1 MMFVLDFFREGGEF
15 MYVILVISVIAM
27 ATVIERGYMIL
38 FRFNINGAAFM
49 AQVQKLVMANNIDRA
64 IKLCNAESNSA
75 LTRVLKA
82 GLTRANRS
90 ALEIQ
95 NAVDEATLETI
106 PMLQK
111 RTPYLAMWAN
121 VATLTGL
128 LGTISG
134 LVIAFKAVATAAP
147 EEKQQMLAQ
156 GISVAMYTTAF
167 GLVVAI
173 PVMIAHSVIS
183 NRTVQLIDEIDQ
195 YSVKLINLLTARQ
208 RGTFKEEGGEG
219 CARAVFWEHF
229 REPLCAPQVS

>member
-1 MMFVLDFFREGGEF
+1 MFVLDFFREGGEF
-15 MYVILVISVIAM
+15 MYIILVISVIAM

-38 FRFNINGAAFM
+38 FRYNINGAAFM
-49 AQVQKLVMANNIDRA
+49 AQIQKLVMANNIDRA

-111 RTPYLAMWAN
+111 RTPYLGMWAN

-173 PVMIAHSVIS
+173 PTMIAHSIIA
-183 NRTVQLIDEIDQ
+183 NRTVKLIDEIDQ

-208 RGTFKEEGGEG
+208 RGTLKEDGGEG
-219 CARAVFWEHF
+219 
-229 REPLCAPQVS
+229 

>member
-15 MYVILVISVIAM
+15 MYIILVISVIAM

-38 FRFNINGAAFM
+38 FRYNINGAAFM
-49 AQVQKLVMANNIDRA
+49 AQIQKLVMANNIDRA

-111 RTPYLAMWAN
+111 RTPYLGMWAN

-173 PVMIAHSVIS
+173 PTMIAHSIIS
-183 NRTVQLIDEIDQ
+183 NRTVKLVDEIDQ

-208 RGTFKEEGGEG
+208 RGTLKEDGGEG
-219 CARAVFWEHF
+219 
-229 REPLCAPQVS
+229 